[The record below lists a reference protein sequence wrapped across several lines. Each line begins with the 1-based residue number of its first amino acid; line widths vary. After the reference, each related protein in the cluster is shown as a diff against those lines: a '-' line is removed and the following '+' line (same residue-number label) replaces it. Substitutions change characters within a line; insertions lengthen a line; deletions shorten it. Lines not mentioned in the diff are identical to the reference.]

1 MRDPNGRVSIEGF
14 YDGVR
19 PLTDLE
25 KRAVAAVPKVDPEL
39 RKSFGLM
46 HTEAGDAPNAERILT
61 PALNVRGLLAGHVGA
76 QAANA
81 IPTEARASFDIRLVP
96 DQTTDHVKE
105 VVERHLQRQGYF
117 LVREAPDAATRL
129 AYARILRVEWGAGY
143 PGIRTPMDLPFA
155 RAVTA
160 IVGDA
165 AGGPI
170 VQLPNMGGSLPIYLI
185 HDVLGAPLLIIPIA
199 NHDDNQHAANENLR
213 IRNLW
218 DGIQVFAALFAR
230 LGTSWQGQG

>member
-1 MRDPNGRVSIEGF
+1 
-14 YDGVR
+14 
-19 PLTDLE
+19 
-25 KRAVAAVPKVDPEL
+25 
-39 RKSFGLM
+39 
-46 HTEAGDAPNAERILT
+46 
-61 PALNVRGLLAGHVGA
+61 
-76 QAANA
+76 
-81 IPTEARASFDIRLVP
+81 
-96 DQTTDHVKE
+96 
-105 VVERHLQRQGYF
+105 
-117 LVREAPDAATRL
+117 
-129 AYARILRVEWGAGY
+129 
-143 PGIRTPMDLPFA
+143 MDLPFA